1 MRVPVTSVQASDL
14 RKEESDM
21 IATEMKNRFVTET
34 QAQRIADRWN
44 AVYPAMRNILDDVI
58 KAQRGA
64 ERPTVD
70 IARLERVRRE
80 MGQQDR
86 GTFKAC
92 PRSPG
97 AFSVF
102 DAFSQVREVVA
113 VTSIGHAD
121 AGAILRLCAELADA
135 VAEAAVARRAEWET
149 ERAAVPAQSVDG
161 GRRER
166 ADSEQTE
173 RGTR

>member
-1 MRVPVTSVQASDL
+1 
-14 RKEESDM
+14 M
-21 IATEMKNRFVTET
+21 IATDVRNRFVTES
-34 QAQRIADRWN
+34 QCQSIAERWN
-44 AVYPAMRNILDDVI
+44 AVYPAMRTILDTVI
-58 KAQRGA
+58 RAQRGA
-64 ERPTVD
+64 DRPTVD
-70 IARLERVRRE
+70 VAKLEQVRRE
-80 MGQQDR
+80 LGQLDR

-92 PRSPG
+92 TRSPG

-113 VTSIGHAD
+113 VTSIGHAG
-121 AGAILRLCAELADA
+121 AGAILRLAGALADV
-135 VAEAAVARRAEWET
+135 VASAAVARRSEWEA
-149 ERAAVPAQSVDG
+149 ERAGTVPAQPVDG

>member
-1 MRVPVTSVQASDL
+1 MRSPPNQQF
-14 RKEESDM
+14 RGP
-21 IATEMKNRFVTET
+21 
-34 QAQRIADRWN
+34 ADDTGREN
-44 AVYPAMRNILDDVI
+44 LHR
-58 KAQRGA
+58 AQRGT

-70 IARLERVRRE
+70 VADLERVRRE

-92 PRSPG
+92 TRSPG
-97 AFSVF
+97 AFSVSH
-102 DAFSQVREVVA
+102 AFSQVRRVVS
-113 VTSIGHAD
+113 VTSISHPD

-135 VAEAAVARRAEWET
+135 VAEAGVASRAEWEAA
-149 ERAAVPAQSVDG
+149 RATVPAQQVDG

>member
-1 MRVPVTSVQASDL
+1 
-14 RKEESDM
+14 M
-21 IATEMKNRFVTET
+21 IATEVKNRFVTEP
-34 QAQRIADRWN
+34 QAQHIADRWN
-44 AVYPAMRNILDDVI
+44 AVYPAMRTILDDVI
-58 KAQRGA
+58 RAQRGA
-64 ERPTVD
+64 GRPTFDVAD
-70 IARLERVRRE
+70 LERVRRE

-92 PRSPG
+92 TRSPG
-97 AFSVF
+97 AFSVSH
-102 DAFSQVREVVA
+102 AFSQVRTVVS
-113 VTSIGHAD
+113 VTSIGHPD

-135 VAEAAVARRAEWET
+135 VAEAGVASRAEREAA
-149 ERAAVPAQSVDG
+149 RATVPAQQVDG